1 MSTAKSNAIVPLIL
15 SIRDSKGGEVPQG
28 GVTPDTTVTVAGR
41 AEPTK
46 KVEVLDGTVS
56 KGTAHADAAGSWLLV
71 LGGLALGAHSIT
83 ASDDGAVSATRKFSV
98 VQQ

>member
-1 MSTAKSNAIVPLIL
+1 MSTSKSNATAPAIL
-15 SIRDSKGGEVPQG
+15 SIRDSKGEVPQG

-46 KVEVLDGTVS
+46 KVEVRDGTVS
-56 KGTAHADAAGSWLLV
+56 KGTAHADAAGNWLLA
-71 LGGLALGAHSIT
+71 LSGLTVGVHSIT
-83 ASDDGAVSATRKFSV
+83 ASTDGAVSAARTFSV